1 MAQRLSAVL
10 MIATLLLSRHAGTE
24 QVSSWDGGEIQIVAH
39 RNGVPLQ
46 SYWKEPPRIVI
57 CDRVT
62 AVWRVKAAVRF
73 WENIGYSFGEVS
85 EDPDPLSCYS
95 DEFGVIKIQLPSTD
109 EPMGNNMATTKT
121 SRLVATGEALYSTI
135 RIMPHEAGKKLILEH
150 ELGHA
155 IGWMHAQSYGHIMHP
170 EYVSVGRETDGVKH
184 SDYVIKKTENFTD
197 PTRSEN

>member
-1 MAQRLSAVL
+1 MTQRLSTVL
-10 MIATLLLSRHAGTE
+10 VIATLLLSRHAGTE
-24 QVSSWDGGEIQIVAH
+24 QVSSWDGGEIEIVAH

-85 EDPDPLSCYS
+85 EDPNPLSCYS

-135 RIMPHEAGKKLILEH
+135 RIMPHEAGRKLILEH

-155 IGWMHAQSYGHIMHP
+155 IGWMHTRSYGHIMHP
-170 EYVSVGRETDGVKH
+170 EYVSVGDDTKGVRH
-184 SDYVIKKTENFTD
+184 NDYTVKIESLTN
-197 PTRSEN
+197 PTLSEN